1 MSESE
6 DALCRHRN
14 TADTSVGLRRMSLVY
29 LRAQSRSMLLLKEGP
44 QSAEPLSTGQCPSA
58 APSPRRIRRVVA
70 RSTDYRRS
78 RIQQIERYRSGQRPQ
93 RADNGEGHRTSVLT
107 THTCSGD
114 LRSSPSHPPC
124 LARDS
129 SLPRTP
135 EPRQRYRAPEYD
147 MPPLRIGVHAS
158 IAAGPLR
165 LVEMAV
171 RGVASPSARAALQ
184 RRAPRAR
191 LQQLSIRPYIQ
202 VVSRSMWK
210 RYRDGSSGCLRQS
223 HSFSVGVLYW
233 SAYRSPRTRVVRQR
247 RHRGRGTSSLTQ
259 RLA

>member
-1 MSESE
+1 MPVSGSESSE
-6 DALCRHRN
+6 DQASGSALDRLQTIAN
-14 TADTSVGLRRMSLVY
+14 TADRTVSIWPAAAASRQWRRASHIC
-29 LRAQSRSMLLLKEGP
+29 LLFGTLILGG
-44 QSAEPLSTGQCPSA
+44 A
-58 APSPRRIRRVVA
+58 
-70 RSTDYRRS
+70 
-78 RIQQIERYRSGQRPQ
+78 
-93 RADNGEGHRTSVLT
+93 LT

-114 LRSSPSHPPC
+114 LRSSPSHHPC